1 MLPPNPDEPGSIY
14 SLEASLPIF
23 LPNVQELAGLGPF
36 SLTGKSQKA
45 PSLAV
50 GVNGKAGDFGAAALK
65 GFSLRKLP
73 EGETSRKPRREA
85 PGSFTRVG
93 RFIRNYSLDHLP
105 SLLNVLKGDIG
116 IIGPRPMEPEFV
128 DMQDPRWQRYFQVRS
143 GLLNYAVLKLGKTFG
158 PSRANNLAL
167 KQELELEYI
176 EKRSLAF
183 DCQLLLEVIWAHI
196 ASKGNIKMRGLPSPE
211 VASGQSLHSGLHDD
225 AVHGS

>member
-1 MLPPNPDEPGSIY
+1 MKR
-14 SLEASLPIF
+14 IF
-23 LPNVQELAGLGPF
+23 DLMFAVFWIVLTAPLVLLIALLIKLDSSGPV
-36 SLTGKSQKA
+36 LYTPQMIGKD
-45 PSLAV
+45 
-50 GVNGKAGDFGAAALK
+50 GKLFRLLRFRTMYVDKRDSRSAAE
-65 GFSLRKLP
+65 R
-73 EGETSRKPRREA
+73 
-85 PGSFTRVG
+85 FTRVG

-105 SLLNVLKGDIG
+105 SLLNVLKGDLS

-176 EKRSLAF
+176 EKQSLAF
-183 DCQLLLEVIWAHI
+183 DCQLLLEVIRAHI

-211 VASGQSLHSGLHDD
+211 IANGQSVYSGLHDD